1 MLVFRSLIN
10 LIFFSGS
17 ADADGDEDVQ
27 SIDQVP
33 LKTETPDYDD
43 DDDLQG
49 SGAEDT
55 PDEHELVQKLQ
66 KSDQLVLTSSRNRTS
81 NSEHS
86 LYGNNS
92 MDMDSGMCFAP
103 KYLKTVNSQTFFLGD
118 MSSFVMAGPSNE
130 SMGQE
135 GMQGRQT

>member
-1 MLVFRSLIN
+1 
-10 LIFFSGS
+10 
-17 ADADGDEDVQ
+17 
-27 SIDQVP
+27 VP

-92 MDMDSGMCFAP
+92 MDMDSGMWFAP
-103 KYLKTVNSQTFFLGD
+103 KY
-118 MSSFVMAGPSNE
+118 
-130 SMGQE
+130 
-135 GMQGRQT
+135 